1 MVGIDGQAASN
12 TVCPFMSK
20 FFSGSLRI
28 SHFIFIRNIVISIKI
43 MQKRRAYMTQQELRE
58 LYIDRLEREKQVYIS
73 KTTGIST
80 SILSNFKNG
89 KFDLYPHLFV
99 KLEKYLTN
107 S

>member
-1 MVGIDGQAASN
+1 
-12 TVCPFMSK
+12 
-20 FFSGSLRI
+20 
-28 SHFIFIRNIVISIKI
+28 
-43 MQKRRAYMTQQELRE
+43 MTQQELRG

>member
-1 MVGIDGQAASN
+1 
-12 TVCPFMSK
+12 
-20 FFSGSLRI
+20 
-28 SHFIFIRNIVISIKI
+28 
-43 MQKRRAYMTQQELRE
+43 MTQQELRE

-89 KFDLYPHLFV
+89 KIELYPHLFV

-107 S
+107 SYYFLLFILGSMP